1 MFSHFLFSNGNTS
14 TVTGSK
20 LTTQPGKESET
31 SVGAR
36 NRTSFRELA
45 DPEDGRLMSQNNH
58 VVRVWMSGYLLD
70 WRQGEVRKQCK
81 KAINLASISKN
92 GKPQAGDMLISSFL
106 PSTGGQGPEQGHFG
120 STVRQ
125 RSRIL

>member
-20 LTTQPGKESET
+20 LTTQPGNESET

-36 NRTSFRELA
+36 KRTPFRKLA

-81 KAINLASISKN
+81 KAINLANIS
-92 GKPQAGDMLISSFL
+92 
-106 PSTGGQGPEQGHFG
+106 
-120 STVRQ
+120 
-125 RSRIL
+125 